1 LCGGY
6 SGGDGFAV
14 EQWGQD
20 ACGEVRARTD
30 PGRGQFRKG
39 QVRSERR
46 DRRER
51 GYQDSRQRKGP
62 QAQDDRPGR
71 DPNSDLFPDFEGI
84 LFLEIFCCGKLVI
97 FE

>member
-71 DPNSDLFPDFEGI
+71 DPNSYLLFFFFFFRRIYSLISKE
-84 LFLEIFCCGKLVI
+84 FC
-97 FE
+97 FW